1 MKSLSIMLMGLLV
14 WTTCARASYAGP
26 KQGQSGRRAEQVK
39 SSLGK
44 LGVGESARVEVKLRD
59 GTRLK
64 GYIREAGEDSFVV
77 VDRQTGAAR
86 VVTFE
91 QVDKI
96 KGRGLSTGA
105 KVAIGF
111 GIAAAVLGT
120 LALIGLHYSD

>member
-1 MKSLSIMLMGLLV
+1 MLMGLLL

-26 KQGQSGRRAEQVK
+26 TQGQSGRRAEQVK

-77 VDRQTGAAR
+77 VDRKTGRAR
-86 VVTFE
+86 WRLR
-91 QVDKI
+91 
-96 KGRGLSTGA
+96 GR
-105 KVAIGF
+105 
-111 GIAAAVLGT
+111 
-120 LALIGLHYSD
+120 